1 MTFTDD
7 RPSATPA
14 APAGLA
20 PREPAANG
28 GPLRVDATAVA
39 PAAPFAGAAAR
50 SPWERCDRCQSPV
63 DEQQRYC
70 VECGA
75 HQRRPSDPVARYFA
89 AARRPK
95 AVAAPVPA
103 SQSRTVPTAVAA
115 ALIALLPV
123 AAGVGILVGRG
134 SADSSDAVIEAL
146 KAARVTQGVAA
157 AGATGSAASAT
168 DATATDS
175 AAAAGDDEAKDDVG
189 EAKTTGKVDGV
200 EVTDEQAPIIATGP
214 TGSARQL
221 EGSKP
226 TKKDIAESKK
236 AVDQINSR
244 KGDEYIKTQRDLPDT
259 IVIP

>member
-1 MTFTDD
+1 MTFTDN
-7 RPSATPA
+7 RPEIPVV
-14 APAGLA
+14 P
-20 PREPAANG
+20 P
-28 GPLRVDATAVA
+28 A
-39 PAAPFAGAAAR
+39 PAAARPATPTAASA
-50 SPWERCDRCQSPV
+50 SPWAQCDRCQAPL
-63 DEQQRYC
+63 DDQQRYC

-75 HQRRPSDPVARYFA
+75 HQRQPNDPVSRYFA

-95 AVAAPVPA
+95 AAVAAVPS
-103 SQSRTVPTAVAA
+103 SQKHTVPTSVAA

-157 AGATGSAASAT
+157 TGAATGTTPDGAV
-168 DATATDS
+168 
-175 AAAAGDDEAKDDVG
+175 AAGTDDAADDAKDDEG
-189 EAKTTGKVDGV
+189 EAKTTGKVDGI
-200 EVTDEQAPIIATGP
+200 EVTDKQAPIIASGP

-221 EGSKP
+221 SGSKP
-226 TKKDIAESKK
+226 TAKDVAESKK
-236 AVDQINSR
+236 AVDQINKR

>member
-7 RPSATPA
+7 LPGRTVGI
-14 APAGLA
+14 APQ
-20 PREPAANG
+20 EP
-28 GPLRVDATAVA
+28 AVA
-39 PAAPFAGAAAR
+39 PSAGPVSRSPFAQ
-50 SPWERCDRCQSPV
+50 CDRCQAPL
-63 DEQQRYC
+63 DDQQRYC

-75 HQRRPSDPVARYFA
+75 HQRQPNDPVARYFA

-95 AVAAPVPA
+95 VAAAPIPS
-103 SQSRTVPTAVAA
+103 SQKRTVPTAVAA

-146 KAARVTQGVAA
+146 KAARATQGVAVANGAVTGTTADA
-157 AGATGSAASAT
+157 AATT
-168 DATATDS
+168 D
-175 AAAAGDDEAKDDVG
+175 AAAASDDAEDDEG

-200 EVTDEQAPIIATGP
+200 EVTDKQAPIIATGP

-221 EGSKP
+221 SGSKP
-226 TKKDIAESKK
+226 TAKDVAESKK
-236 AVDQINSR
+236 AVDQINKR

>member
-7 RPSATPA
+7 LP
-14 APAGLA
+14 GLA
-20 PREPAANG
+20 PREPAPA
-28 GPLRVDATAVA
+28 ATAVH
-39 PAAPFAGAAAR
+39 AAVPAAR
-50 SPWERCDRCQSPV
+50 SPWEQCDRCQAPV
-63 DEQQRYC
+63 DESQRYC
-70 VECGA
+70 VECGS
-75 HQRRPSDPVARYFA
+75 HQRRPNDPAARYFA

-95 AVAAPVPA
+95 VAPAPLPS
-103 SQSRTVPTAVAA
+103 SQKRTVPTAVAA

-146 KAARVTQGVAA
+146 KAARVSQGVAA
-157 AGATGSAASAT
+157 ATGTATGTTADASASSADT
-168 DATATDS
+168 
-175 AAAAGDDEAKDDVG
+175 AAAEDDASKDDEG

-200 EVTDEQAPIIATGP
+200 EVTDKQAPIIATGP

-221 EGSKP
+221 SGSKP
-226 TKKDIAESKK
+226 TAKDIAESKK

>member
-7 RPSATPA
+7 LPGHTAGIAPRPTATPPTA
-14 APAGLA
+14 EHPAVEA
-20 PREPAANG
+20 SR
-28 GPLRVDATAVA
+28 
-39 PAAPFAGAAAR
+39 AAR
-50 SPWERCDRCQSPV
+50 PPWEQCDRCQAPV
-63 DEQQRYC
+63 DDQQRYC

-75 HQRRPSDPVARYFA
+75 HQRRQNDPAARYFA

-95 AVAAPVPA
+95 AAAVPVPS
-103 SQSRTVPTAVAA
+103 SQKRTVPTVVAA

-146 KAARVTQGVAA
+146 KAARASGVVAASSGVA
-157 AGATGSAASAT
+157 TGTTPGAASTSSSAT
-168 DATATDS
+168 TD
-175 AAAAGDDEAKDDVG
+175 GDDAKDDEG

-200 EVTDEQAPIIATGP
+200 EVTDKQAPIIASGP

-221 EGSKP
+221 SGTKP
-226 TKKDIAESKK
+226 TAKDVAESKK
-236 AVDQINSR
+236 AVEQINSR